1 MCRALCLGIGD
12 ITVDQPGMAM
22 IHLFPLLL
30 SPKSK
35 LSSPLS
41 WTAVR
46 ASTWPSHVRSCSLVV
61 YSKHR
66 NYVTPRLKHLSR
78 LSGLLRIKAEVGDR
92 TPRDLCLPHRHVVS
106 CHRLPHALL
115 QSCRLSGCFSNKPV
129 MLLPRGLQGRYTP
142 CSLSPSVLTPDT
154 HVASPGSL
162 CSNISVSL
170 KPSMI
175 PRFITAISASPHA
188 SPLHFHFIYTLHN
201 LFCLF
206 SLFRMYVL

>member
-12 ITVDQPGMAM
+12 ITVDQPGMAV
-22 IHLFPLLL
+22 IHLFPLPL

-46 ASTWPSHVRSCSLVV
+46 ASTWPSHVHPCSLVV

-154 HVASPGSL
+154 HVAHFRIAWKSL
-162 CSNISVSL
+162 LKYQRFAEAFNDSAIYNCNICL
-170 KPSMI
+170 
-175 PRFITAISASPHA
+175 AS
-188 SPLHFHFIYTLHN
+188 
-201 LFCLF
+201 CLSTSF
-206 SLFRMYVL
+206 SLYIHVA